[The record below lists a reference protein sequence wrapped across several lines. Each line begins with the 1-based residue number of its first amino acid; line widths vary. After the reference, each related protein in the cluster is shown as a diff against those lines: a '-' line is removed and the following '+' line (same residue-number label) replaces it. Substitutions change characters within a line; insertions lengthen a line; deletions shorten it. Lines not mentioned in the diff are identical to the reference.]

1 MQKIIEEYIDSH
13 RDEIIQKWRELVEI
27 EAFWSE
33 TEYTREV
40 AAYVKKLFEDAGCE
54 CEIVDPD
61 PSIPTPPVVTGVIG
75 KDRPGTPILFGGHY
89 DTVFK
94 RGFLKDHP
102 FRIDENGHAYGP
114 GVLDMKGGIVIAAY
128 VIKALEAAGYN
139 ERPIRISFCGD
150 EEGGSNHGKVADV
163 LAESGR
169 GCEYA
174 FNMETGI
181 PKNNAICV
189 GRKGAAAG
197 KFIVHGVAAH
207 SGNAFE
213 AGRNAVIEAAHKMLA
228 IDALTNMETGTH
240 MNVAMVKGG
249 LVPNQVP
256 DVCEVTWMCRFRYN
270 EEMEKTIKAVD
281 EILAKTY
288 IEGTT
293 TENIQLGGG
302 KVFEDTPENN
312 ALVDFIDKISQQYGY
327 GSVGRIFLGG
337 GSDAPNF
344 ARYGAITICACGVL
358 GEWNHT
364 DREYAIV
371 ESMFTRAKM
380 WGAVVT
386 HLSEHKH

>member
-33 TEYTREV
+33 TEYTKEV
-40 AAYVKKLFEDAGCE
+40 AMAVKNLFEEAGCE
-54 CEIVDPD
+54 CEMIDAD
-61 PSIPTPPVVTGVIG
+61 PSTPTPLVVTGVIG
-75 KDRPGTPILFGGHY
+75 KDRPGKPILLGGHY

-94 RGFLKDHP
+94 RGFLAEHP
-102 FRIDENGHAYGP
+102 FRIDEDGKAYGP

-128 VIKALEAAGYN
+128 VIKALEAAGYK

-150 EEGGSNHGKVADV
+150 EEGGANHGKVADV
-163 LAESGR
+163 LAESAR
-169 GCEYA
+169 DCEYA

-181 PKNNAICV
+181 PKDNAICV
-189 GRKGAAAG
+189 GRKGATGG
-197 KFIVHGVAAH
+197 KLIVHGVSAH

-213 AGRNAVIEAAHKMLA
+213 AGRNAVVEAAHKI
-228 IDALTNMETGTH
+228 IDLNALTNMETGTH
-240 MNVAMVKGG
+240 MNVAMVNGG
-249 LVPNQVP
+249 VVPNQVP
-256 DVCEVTWMCRFRYN
+256 DICEVTWLGRFRSN
-270 EEMEKTIKAVD
+270 DEMEETLKKVD
-281 EILAKTY
+281 EIAKHTY

-293 TENIQLGGG
+293 TENQILAGG
-302 KVFEDTPENN
+302 KVFEETKENN
-312 ALVDFIDKISQQYGY
+312 ALVDFIDKVSQEYGY
-327 GSVGRIFLGG
+327 GSVGKVFLGG

-344 ARYGAITICACGVL
+344 ARYGAITVCACGVL

-380 WGAVVT
+380 WSAVIT
-386 HLSEHKH
+386 HLSEHVH